1 MRIKFF
7 LYINITQ
14 GKILIMEYI
23 EEPKR
28 KVPILAK
35 TDVLVVGGGPAGISA
50 ALTAA
55 REGVD
60 TILVERYGCF
70 GGVITQAMVGTIT
83 WYRYAKTVDAGGIG
97 SEFERRAKEE
107 GASINIIGNVKNK
120 DMLATLEKEGLI
132 ADGNPTYEVL
142 DTEKFKFLIDKM
154 IQEAGVKPLLHS
166 YVTDVIMEGKKLI
179 GVITESKSGR
189 QAILAKR
196 IIDATGDADIAFH
209 AGVPFRKNPKDELM
223 EVTVNYGCSGINI
236 GKFLMYVYLNPGKIG
251 DWGETQ
257 DEDAFSTHLVEPFNE
272 AREAGEIPEDVNI
285 ESYWTNYTDAGEIT
299 SFNGIH
305 IHNIDPLDV
314 WDLTKAEIMG
324 RQRVIWAVNALK
336 KYTPGF
342 KKARLRTIGS
352 SLGVRESRKIIGEY
366 EITESDVR
374 NQARFEDSIGICP
387 EFIDGYGIAIMPKTG
402 RYFQV
407 PYRIMVPQKVE
418 NLLVAGRCVA
428 GDKVS
433 HAASRQM
440 CCCFVTGQAAGA
452 AAAISIRQ
460 HSNCRNVNISTV
472 QNVLQKQGV
481 RIN

>member
-1 MRIKFF
+1 
-7 LYINITQ
+7 
-14 GKILIMEYI
+14 MEFI

-28 KVPILAK
+28 KIPILAE
-35 TDVLVVGGGPAGISA
+35 TDVLIVGGGPAGISA
-50 ALTAA
+50 ALAAA
-55 REGVD
+55 REGSD

-70 GGVITQAMVGTIT
+70 GGVITQAMVGTIA

-97 SEFERRAKEE
+97 LEFERRAKEK
-107 GASINIIGNVKNK
+107 GVTINIIGNVKNK
-120 DMLATLEKEGLI
+120 EMVATLEQEGLI
-132 ADGNPTYEVL
+132 ADGEPTYEVL

-154 IQEAGVKPLLHS
+154 IQEAGVKPLLHC
-166 YVTDVIMEGKKLI
+166 YVTNVIMDGEKLT

-189 QAILAKR
+189 QVIMAKR
-196 IIDATGDADIAFH
+196 IIDATGDADIAFY
-209 AGVPFRKNPKDELM
+209 ASAPFRKNPKNELM

-257 DEDAFSTHLVEPFNE
+257 DEDAFSTYLVEPFNK
-272 AREAGEIPEDVNI
+272 AREAGEIPKEVTI

-305 IHNIDPLDV
+305 MQNIDPTDV

-324 RQRVIWAVNALK
+324 RQRVIWAVDALK

-366 EITESDVR
+366 DITESDVR

-407 PYRIMVPQKVE
+407 PYRILVPQKVE
-418 NLLVAGRCVA
+418 NLLVVGRCVA
-428 GDKVS
+428 GDKIS
-433 HAASRQM
+433 HAATRQM
-440 CCCFVTGQAAGA
+440 CCCFVTGQAAGV
-452 AAAISIRQ
+452 AAAISIKSRTT
-460 HSNCRNVNISTV
+460 CRNVDISTV
-472 QNVLQKQGV
+472 QTELKKQGV
-481 RIN
+481 RIS